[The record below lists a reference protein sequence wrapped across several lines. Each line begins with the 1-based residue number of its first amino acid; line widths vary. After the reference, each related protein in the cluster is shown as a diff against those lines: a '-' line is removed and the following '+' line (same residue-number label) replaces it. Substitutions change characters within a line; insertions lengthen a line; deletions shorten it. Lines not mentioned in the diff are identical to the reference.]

1 MRHIL
6 YTGKGGVGKTSIAAA
21 SAVRCAELG
30 HRTVVLSTDAAHSL
44 SDAMGVP
51 LGPSPTP
58 VRSNLDAIE
67 VDVTYELREHWGAI
81 QEFVVKFLRATG
93 MDALAAEEFAI
104 LPGMD
109 ELFSLLRLAD
119 LGASGRY
126 DVAIIDCAPTG
137 ATIQLLGLPDA
148 FRWYFDKLYPL
159 EKRFIQAV
167 KPMAEK
173 LLAVPMPEERVYS
186 AVERLVQRV
195 SEMRNVLSDPARTS
209 IRLVANPE
217 KMVLRE
223 TQRAYSY
230 LSLFGYPVD
239 AVILNR
245 VLPAEAAGGYMGGW
259 REIQRGYIEEAERVF
274 PGVAL
279 RQAPLF
285 PEEMVGVAALST
297 FARAVYGEED
307 PLRAFSE
314 GSPLR
319 FREVDGQYELEVRL
333 PGIERGELDLYV
345 RGEELVL
352 QVKNFRRH
360 LLLPRRLEG
369 LTVRKARLSG
379 DMFIVTFDPP
389 RAPGGPRSP

>member
-6 YTGKGGVGKTSIAAA
+6 YTGKGGVGKTSVAAA
-21 SAVRCAELG
+21 TAVRAAELG

-44 SDAMGVP
+44 SDAMGVA
-51 LGPSPTP
+51 LGPSPTA
-58 VRSNLDAIE
+58 VRANLDAIE

-137 ATIQLLGLPDA
+137 ATLQLLGLPDA

-159 EKRFIQAV
+159 EKRFLQAV

-173 LLAVPMPEERVYS
+173 MLQVPLPEERVYS

-195 SEMRNVLSDPARTS
+195 SEMRSVLTDPARTS

-239 AVILNR
+239 TVLLNR
-245 VLPAEAAGGYMGGW
+245 VLPPEAAGGYMGGW

-285 PEEMVGVAALST
+285 PEEMVGLSALST
-297 FARAVYGEED
+297 FARAVYGEDD
-307 PLRAFSE
+307 PVRAFSE

-319 FREVDGQYELEVRL
+319 FREQDGQYVLEVRL

-369 LTVRKARLSG
+369 LTVRNARLAG
-379 DMFIVTFDPP
+379 DTFIVTFDPP
-389 RAPGGPRSP
+389 KGRAGEVS

>member
-6 YTGKGGVGKTSIAAA
+6 YTGKGGVGKTSVAAA
-21 SAVRCAELG
+21 TAVRAAELG

-44 SDAMGVP
+44 SDAMGVA
-51 LGPSPTP
+51 LGPSPTA
-58 VRSNLDAIE
+58 VRANLDAIE

-137 ATIQLLGLPDA
+137 ATLQLLGLPDA

-159 EKRFIQAV
+159 EKRFLQAV
-167 KPMAEK
+167 KPMAVK
-173 LLAVPMPEERVYS
+173 MLQVPLPEERVYS

-195 SEMRNVLSDPARTS
+195 SEMRSVLTDPARTS

-239 AVILNR
+239 AVLLNR
-245 VLPAEAAGGYMGGW
+245 VLPPEAAGGYMGGW

-285 PEEMVGVAALST
+285 PEEMVGLSALST
-297 FARAVYGEED
+297 FARAVYGEDD
-307 PLRAFSE
+307 PVRAFSE

-319 FREVDGQYELEVRL
+319 FREQDGQYVLEVRL

-369 LTVRKARLSG
+369 LTVRNARLAG
-379 DMFIVTFDPP
+379 DTFIVTFDPP
-389 RAPGGPRSP
+389 KGRAGEVS